1 MKGLSKENIRV
12 GVVGTGLMGMAHTR
26 ALKWNGIQVAGIL
39 GSTYEKSKQA
49 ADELAIAKSYRSYEE
64 LVNDSQID
72 VIHLTTP
79 NHLHYPHAKSALMA
93 GKHVVCEKPLTVNT
107 AESHELMLLGR
118 EKNLVTAVNF
128 NFRMYAMVQKAL
140 EIVRSGDIGKPFI
153 IHGSYLQDWLLYPT
167 DWNWRLDTNT
177 GGQLRTVG
185 DIGSHWLDLVSYI
198 SGLRVLEVIA
208 DFKTFFDKR
217 YRLTESGTQ
226 QEINIDSE
234 DYASILIHFEN
245 GVQGVLS
252 ISQLCAGHK
261 NRLFFEINGS
271 KSSIAWDAEQSDQLW
286 RGYRDQENQILE
298 YEQKRELSSE
308 DRKRTSEDSFNEL
321 YRRIYAYLIAGDRRQ
336 KPDFPT
342 FEDGHY
348 GMLINEAIEQSARE
362 KVWKKVR
369 IEELS

>member
-1 MKGLSKENIRV
+1 MKKLSKENIRV
-12 GVVGTGLMGMAHTR
+12 GIVGTGLMGVVHTR

-39 GSTYEKSKQA
+39 GSSYEKSKQA
-49 ADELAIAKSYRSYEE
+49 ADELGIAKAYQSFEE
-64 LVNDSQID
+64 LVNDARID

-79 NHLHYPHAKSALMA
+79 NHLHYPHAKAALLA

-107 AESHELMLLGR
+107 AESRELMRLGR

-128 NFRMYAMVQKAL
+128 NFRMYPMVQKAR
-140 EIVRSGDIGKPFI
+140 EIVRNGDIGKPFI

-167 DWNWRLDTNT
+167 DWNWRLDTNA

-198 SGLRVLEVIA
+198 SGLRILEVFA
-208 DFKTFFDKR
+208 DFKTFHDKR
-217 YRLTESGTQ
+217 YKLSESGKQ
-226 QEINIDSE
+226 QEIDIDSE

-286 RGYRDQENQILE
+286 LGFRDQENQVLKN
-298 YEQKRELSSE
+298 EQNINLSSE
-308 DRKRTSEDSFNEL
+308 NKKKTSADSFNEL
-321 YRRIYAYLIAGDRRQ
+321 YRRIYAYLLAGDLEQ

-348 GMLINEAIEQSARE
+348 GMLVNEAIEQSTRE

-369 IEELS
+369 IEELN

>member
-1 MKGLSKENIRV
+1 MKKLSKENIHV
-12 GVVGTGLMGMAHTR
+12 GIVGTGLMGVAHTR

-39 GSTYEKSKQA
+39 GSSYKKSVQA
-49 ADELAIAKSYRSYEE
+49 AEELGIAKAYPSFEE
-64 LVNDSQID
+64 MVNDAQID

-79 NHLHYPHAKSALMA
+79 NHLHYPHAKAALLA
-93 GKHVVCEKPLTVNT
+93 GKHVVCEKPLTMNT
-107 AESHELMLLGR
+107 AESKELMLLGR

-128 NFRMYAMVQKAL
+128 NFRMSAMVQKAL
-140 EIVRSGDIGKPFI
+140 EIVRNGEIGKPFI
-153 IHGSYLQDWLLYPT
+153 IHGSYLQDWLLYPS
-167 DWNWRLDTNT
+167 DWNWRLDTNV

-198 SGLRVLEVIA
+198 SGLRILEVFA
-208 DFKTFFDKR
+208 DFKTFIDKR
-217 YRLTESGTQ
+217 YRLAEGGIQ

-271 KSSIAWDAEQSDQLW
+271 KSSIAWNAEQSDQLW
-286 RGYRDQENQILE
+286 LGFRDQENQILE
-298 YEQKRELSSE
+298 NEQKKDLSSE
-308 DRKRTSEDSFNEL
+308 NKKQTSSDTFNQL
-321 YRRIYAYLIAGDRRQ
+321 YRRIYSYLLAGNMRQ

-348 GMLINEAIEQSARE
+348 GMLVSEAIEQSARE

-369 IEELS
+369 IEELN

>member
-1 MKGLSKENIRV
+1 MKKLSKKKLRV
-12 GVVGTGLMGMAHTR
+12 GIVGTGLMGSAHAN
-26 ALKWNGIQVAGIL
+26 ALRWNDIQVAGIL
-39 GSTYEKSKQA
+39 GSTNEKSNQA
-49 ADELAIAKSYRSYEE
+49 ANELGIPKAYQSFEE
-64 LVNDSQID
+64 LVNDDEID

-79 NHLHYPHAKSALMA
+79 NHLHYPHAKAALLA
-93 GKHVVCEKPLTVNT
+93 GKHVVCEKPLTMNT
-107 AESHELMLLGR
+107 AESKELMLLGR

-128 NFRMYAMVQKAL
+128 NFRMSAMVQKAL
-140 EIVRSGDIGKPFI
+140 DIVRNGDIGKPFI

-167 DWNWRLDTNT
+167 DWNWRLDTNV

-185 DIGSHWLDLVSYI
+185 DIGSHWLDLVSYV
-198 SGLRVLEVIA
+198 SGLRILEVFA
-208 DFKTFFDKR
+208 DFKTFYDKR
-217 YRLTESGTQ
+217 YKLTETGKQ

-286 RGYRDQENQILE
+286 LGYRDQENQILKN
-298 YEQKRELSSE
+298 EQKKE
-308 DRKRTSEDSFNEL
+308 TSENKKQTSSDTFNEL
-321 YRRIYAYLIAGDRRQ
+321 YRRIYSYLLAGDLRK

-348 GMLINEAIEQSARE
+348 GMLVSEAIELSARE

-369 IEELS
+369 IEELN

>member
-1 MKGLSKENIRV
+1 MKKLSIENIHV
-12 GVVGTGLMGMAHTR
+12 GIVGTGLMGVAHTR
-26 ALKWNGIQVAGIL
+26 ALKWNGIQVVGIM
-39 GSTYEKSKQA
+39 GSSYEKSLQA
-49 ADELAIAKSYRSYEE
+49 AEDLGIAKAYQSFEE
-64 LVNDSQID
+64 LVNDTKID

-79 NHLHYPHAKSALMA
+79 NHLHYPHAKAALLA
-93 GKHVVCEKPLTVNT
+93 GKHVVCEKPLTMNT
-107 AESHELMLLGR
+107 AESKELMLLGR

-128 NFRMYAMVQKAL
+128 NFRMYAMIQQAL
-140 EIVRSGDIGKPFI
+140 EIVRSGHIGKPFI

-167 DWNWRLDTNT
+167 DWNWRLDTNA

-185 DIGSHWLDLVSYI
+185 DIGSHWLDMASYI
-198 SGLRVLEVIA
+198 SGLRILEVFA
-208 DFKTFFDKR
+208 DFKTFIDKR
-217 YRLTESGTQ
+217 FRLAESGIQ

-234 DYASILIHFEN
+234 DYASILIHFEH

-271 KSSIAWDAEQSDQLW
+271 KSSIAWNAEQSDQLW
-286 RGYRDQENQILE
+286 LGFRDQENQILE
-298 YEQKRELSSE
+298 NEQKKELLSENKKQTSS
-308 DRKRTSEDSFNEL
+308 DTFNEL
-321 YRRIYAYLIAGDRRQ
+321 YRRIYSYLLAGDMQQ

-348 GMLINEAIEQSARE
+348 GMLVSEAIEQSARE

-369 IEELS
+369 IEELN

>member
-1 MKGLSKENIRV
+1 MKKLSKENIHV
-12 GVVGTGLMGMAHTR
+12 GIVGTGLMGVAHTR

-39 GSTYEKSKQA
+39 GSSYEKSVQA
-49 ADELAIAKSYRSYEE
+49 AEDLGIAKAYPLFEE
-64 LVNDSQID
+64 MVNDAQID

-79 NHLHYPHAKSALMA
+79 NHLHYPHAKAALMA
-93 GKHVVCEKPLTVNT
+93 GKHVVCEKPLTMNT
-107 AESHELMLLGR
+107 AESKELMLLGR

-128 NFRMYAMVQKAL
+128 NFRMSAMIQKAL
-140 EIVRSGDIGKPFI
+140 EIVRNGEIGKPFI
-153 IHGSYLQDWLLYPT
+153 IHGSYLQDWLLYPS
-167 DWNWRLDTNT
+167 DWNWRLNTNA

-198 SGLRVLEVIA
+198 SGLRILEVFA
-208 DFKTFFDKR
+208 DFKTFIDKR
-217 YRLTESGTQ
+217 YRLAEGGIR

-271 KSSIAWDAEQSDQLW
+271 KSSIAWNAEQSDQLW
-286 RGYRDQENQILE
+286 LGFRDQENQILE
-298 YEQKRELSSE
+298 NEQKKNLSSE
-308 DRKRTSEDSFNEL
+308 NKKQTSSDTFNEL
-321 YRRIYAYLIAGDRRQ
+321 YRRIYSYLLSGNMQQ

-348 GMLINEAIEQSARE
+348 GMLVSEAIEQSARE

-369 IEELS
+369 IEELN

>member
-1 MKGLSKENIRV
+1 MKRISKENIRV
-12 GVVGTGLMGMAHTR
+12 GIVGTGLISVAHTR

-39 GSTYEKSKQA
+39 GSTYEKTKIKA
-49 ADELAIAKSYRSYEE
+49 AEMEIPHVYHSFDQMVA
-64 LVNDSQID
+64 DDQID

-79 NHLHYPHAKSALMA
+79 NYLHYPHAKSALLA
-93 GKHVVCEKPLTVNT
+93 GKHVVCEKPLTMNT
-107 AESHELMLLGR
+107 AESKELMLLGR

-128 NFRMYAMVQKAL
+128 NFRMSAMVQKAL
-140 EIVRSGDIGKPFI
+140 EIVRNGEIGKPFI

-167 DWNWRLDTNT
+167 DWNWRLDTNV
-177 GGQLRTVG
+177 GGKLRTVG
-185 DIGSHWLDLVSYI
+185 DIGSHWIDLVSYV
-198 SGLRVLEVIA
+198 SGLHILEVLA
-208 DFKTFFDKR
+208 DFKTFHDKR
-217 YRLTESGTQ
+217 YKFSDTGKQ

-271 KSSIAWDAEQSDQLW
+271 KSSIAWNAEESDQLW
-286 RGYRDQENQILE
+286 LGYRDQENQILE
-298 YEQKRELSSE
+298 NEQGRELSSE
-308 DRKRTSEDSFNEL
+308 NKKRTSADTFNEL
-321 YRRIYAYLIAGDRRQ
+321 YRRIYSYLLAGEMQ
-336 KPDFPT
+336 KRPDFPT

-348 GMLINEAIEQSARE
+348 GMLVGEAIEQSARE

-369 IEELS
+369 IEDLN

>member
-1 MKGLSKENIRV
+1 MKKLTKENIRV
-12 GVVGTGLMGMAHTR
+12 AIVGTGLMGSTHVN
-26 ALKWNGIQVAGIL
+26 ALRRNDINVAGIL
-39 GSTYEKSKQA
+39 GSTYEKSIQV
-49 ADELAIAKSYRSYEE
+49 ADEWGIAKTYQSIEE
-64 LVNDSQID
+64 LVNDNQID

-79 NHLHYPHAKSALMA
+79 NYLHYPHAKAALLA
-93 GKHVVCEKPLTVNT
+93 GKHVVCEKPLTINT
-107 AESHELMLLGR
+107 AESKELMLLGR

-128 NFRMYAMVQKAL
+128 NFRMSAMVQKAL
-140 EIVRSGDIGKPFI
+140 EIVRNGGIGRPLI

-167 DWNWRLDTNT
+167 DWNWRLETNV

-185 DIGSHWLDLVSYI
+185 DIGSHWLDLVSYV
-198 SGLRVLEVIA
+198 SGLHILEVFA
-208 DFKTFFDKR
+208 DFKTFYDKR
-217 YRLTESGTQ
+217 YKLTETGKQ

-286 RGYRDQENQILE
+286 LGYRDQENQILE
-298 YEQKRELSSE
+298 NDQKNKSASENKKKTSSE
-308 DRKRTSEDSFNEL
+308 PFNEL
-321 YRRIYAYLIAGDRRQ
+321 YRRIYTYLVACDDRQ

-348 GMLINEAIEQSARE
+348 GMLVNEAIEQSARE

-369 IEELS
+369 LEELN